1 MPPDQSMDQAAKQPF
16 SFMTDKS
23 FCAIL
28 IAVYP
33 DLMHRFI
40 NNGYRLQTGEQAG
53 YFVKDAL
60 GSDQRKDEEH
70 GITVDFGRFR
80 FGQNNQP
87 L

>member
-1 MPPDQSMDQAAKQPF
+1 
-16 SFMTDKS
+16 MTDKS